1 MLGPIFKHVVTQTTS
16 SGSGRACLLLALS
29 SMAIYFF
36 SCGPESALSVGL
48 KTSLKDVMFM
58 ESEKQFLSCCG
69 LSFIGGEN
77 IAPESVTLYPIIFL
91 PV

>member
-1 MLGPIFKHVVTQTTS
+1 MPGPILKHVVTQTTS
-16 SGSGRACLLLALS
+16 SSSVRGCFLLAAS
-29 SMAIYFF
+29 SMAMFF
-36 SCGPESALSVGL
+36 CGPTSALSVGL
-48 KTSLKDVMFM
+48 KASLKDVTFM